1 MERLNKINTAI
12 KVTGSRFFLCTILGR
27 AIRQGPSAPVPGREI
42 LHVVDE
48 ILRGAIASHRFPV
61 SERAFLSGF
70 SEDFTSKTM
79 EALVSLTTTAEVEP
93 DSQEVHTD
101 WTEHT
106 VHIAFEAEDWLSLIK
121 DDVVLRSSFQYV
133 PFDFVAQ
140 PDSHSRLLDQR
151 QKRVVYHPI
160 DGPQTVS
167 TSFRLI
173 KESNRESVFSIDCYC
188 HRQWMQ
194 AIEFS
199 F

>member
-1 MERLNKINTAI
+1 VERLNKINTAI

-27 AIRQGPSAPVPGREI
+27 AIRQGHSAPVPGKEI
-42 LHVVDE
+42 LPVVDD
-48 ILRGAIASHRFPV
+48 ILRGAIASHRFPA
-61 SERAFLSGF
+61 SDRAFLLDF
-70 SEDFTSKTM
+70 SEDFTPKTM
-79 EALVSLTTTAEVEP
+79 EALVSLTTTVEIDP
-93 DSQEVHTD
+93 DRQVSHTD

-106 VHIAFEAEDWLSLIK
+106 VRIAFEAEDWLSRIK

-173 KESNRESVFSIDCYC
+173 KESNSQSVVSIDCYC